1 MGWGGFVKGFT
12 MMGRSWM
19 AMVGLAGLVGAAMVA
34 CEQKGETKSKGPGA
48 GTMTP
53 AKLKIAVIPKGTTH
67 DFWKGVERG
76 AKKAGDELGV
86 EIVWKGPALENDRAQ
101 QIALVQ
107 QFVTDRVSG
116 IVLAPLDDTALL
128 GPVKQ
133 ATAGGIPVAI
143 IDSGLKGQAGTD
155 FIGYF
160 GTDNKAAGKL
170 GGEHLA
176 KLMTKGAKAVLLR
189 YNAGSASTGL
199 REEGALEG
207 LKAGGVEMAS
217 DNQYGE
223 VTPESAKTKA
233 MQMMDTIKSVSESGG
248 GVFAVNESTTLGMLL
263 ALRQAGLAGK
273 VKFVGF
279 DASTPLVEALKAGEI
294 DALVVQNPERMGEI
308 GVTSAVQS
316 LRGAKVLAS
325 IDTGVV
331 LVTKENMEEPGVK
344 SLLPR

>member
-1 MGWGGFVKGFT
+1 MRMKMWT
-12 MMGRSWM
+12 LM
-19 AMVGLAGLVGAAMVA
+19 AVVGMAGAALVG
-34 CEQKGETKSKGPGA
+34 CEQKPETKAKAAEGK
-48 GTMTP
+48 P
-53 AKLKIAVIPKGTTH
+53 ANTAVKLKIAVIPKGTTH

-76 AKKAGDELGV
+76 AKKAGEELGV
-86 EIVWKGPALENDRAQ
+86 DIVWKGPALENDRAQ

-107 QFVTDRVSG
+107 QFVTDGVSA

-133 ATAGGIPVAI
+133 ATAAGIPVAI
-143 IDSGLKGQAGTD
+143 IDSGLKGDAGKD

-160 GTDNKAAGKL
+160 GTDNKAAGKI

-176 KLMTKGAKAVLLR
+176 KLMTKGAKAVMLR
-189 YNAGSASTGL
+189 YSAGSASTGM

-207 LKAGGVEMAS
+207 LKAGGAVMAS

-233 MQMMDTIKSVSESGG
+233 LQMVDVIEAAAKEGG
-248 GVFAVNESTTLGMLL
+248 GVFTVNESTTFGMLL

-279 DASTPLVEALKAGEI
+279 DASVPLVEALKNGEI
-294 DALVVQNPERMGEI
+294 DALVVQNPVKMGEV
-308 GVTSAVQS
+308 GVTSAVQTI
-316 LRGAKVLAS
+316 RGAKVLATV
-325 IDTGVV
+325 DTGAV
-331 LVTKENMEEPGVK
+331 LVTKANMDDPGVK
-344 SLLPR
+344 ELLPK